1 MARVDDGELSI
12 VPVFSDSLEGD
23 DRGAGGTEELRRM
36 QARRRRAAARGHHY
50 FAITPHDQPFTMLEV
65 LPAAKAAKLS
75 AIHEVAH
82 QSIDVDLIWDR

>member
-1 MARVDDGELSI
+1 
-12 VPVFSDSLEGD
+12 
-23 DRGAGGTEELRRM
+23 M
-36 QARRRRAAARGHHY
+36 QARQRRALEKGRYY

-75 AIHEVAH
+75 AIHEAAH